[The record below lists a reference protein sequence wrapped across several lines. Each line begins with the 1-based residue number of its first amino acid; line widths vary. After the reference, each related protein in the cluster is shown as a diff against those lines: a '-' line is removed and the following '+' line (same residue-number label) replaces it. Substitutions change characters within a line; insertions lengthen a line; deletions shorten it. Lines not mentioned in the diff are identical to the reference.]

1 MYVMKGVQQLAMSGQ
16 AEAEELISLQKA
28 IATTIA
34 DSLDVPEDRPSA
46 VPDLLFFRRHAPT
59 DPAFCL
65 IAPSIVLVVQGVKR
79 MLIGADAYDY
89 DPGSFLITS
98 LDLPAS
104 TQVVQAS
111 PDTPCLGLVLKLD
124 LHIIA
129 ELIASGVVPHPEH
142 KSGRRGIGLGTM
154 SLRLLRAIRQL
165 CELHNES
172 CAIEV
177 LRPGL
182 LREIHYRLLLSDQA
196 SALWQIVSAGSQS
209 QRVAKAIDW
218 LKLHYAEALRIDD
231 LAARVQMSSSSL
243 HHHFRQLTSMSPLQ
257 YQKWLRLNEAKR
269 LMLNENTDAATA
281 AFRVGYESP
290 SQFSREY
297 RRLFGAPPRQDISLH
312 RQESGVPE
320 TGIRLG

>member
-1 MYVMKGVQQLAMSGQ
+1 MNVMKGVKQIPVTSQ
-16 AEAEELISLQKA
+16 AEAEELYSLQKA
-28 IATTIA
+28 IAATIA
-34 DSLDVPEDRPSA
+34 DSLDISGDKESA

-59 DPAFCL
+59 EPAFCL
-65 IAPSIVLVVQGVKR
+65 IAPSIVLVVQGMKR

-111 PDTPCLGLVLKLD
+111 TGTPCLGLVLKLD
-124 LHIIA
+124 LQIIA
-129 ELIASGVVPHPEH
+129 ELISSGAVPHPET
-142 KSGRRGIGLGTM
+142 KSGSRGIGLGTM

-165 CELHNES
+165 CELHNEPE
-172 CAIEV
+172 AMDV

-182 LREIHYRLLLSDQA
+182 LTEIHYRLMLSDQA
-196 SALWQIVSAGSQS
+196 PLLWQIVSAGSQS
-209 QRVAKAIDW
+209 QRVAKAIEW
-218 LKLHYAEALRIDD
+218 LKMHYAEPLRIED

-243 HHHFRQLTSMSPLQ
+243 HHHFRLLTSMSPLQ

-269 LMLNENTDAATA
+269 LMLNEKADAASA

-297 RRLFGAPPRQDISLH
+297 RRFFGAPPRKDIS
-312 RQESGVPE
+312 RYQE
-320 TGIRLG
+320 IN